1 MFVWMLLPIPW
12 KWPHLSLF
20 SFHPRIACGSSQFG
34 GQIVSGQMSTVFC
47 SEWHLFRCFLNTA
60 EHTTEEKTTINHM
73 SCMMVKVFV
82 VSRKQGK
89 PNYPLPLYN
98 NQSTCH
104 CFWFVHPSILLSTG
118 AASSYFD
125 LWSHQLYIWI
135 QQWLQ
140 WKVLSC
146 ELINN
151 KNNSNKKKNLSVFPW
166 CSLTVS
172 GNDCIQYPWKQK
184 QKKTWQTAEDIG
196 TKERLSSLFSTSPKT
211 KSKESRHW
219 DISQFKLNFV
229 FWGAQKEV

>member
-146 ELINN
+146 ELINTRTTATRRKTCLYSPGVAWPFLAMTVYSIHGN
-151 KNNSNKKKNLSVFPW
+151 KNKKKHGKLQKTSAQKRGYQVCLVHPR
-166 CSLTVS
+166 
-172 GNDCIQYPWKQK
+172 KQK
-184 QKKTWQTAEDIG
+184 AKRVDTETSHN
-196 TKERLSSLFSTSPKT
+196 SS
-211 KSKESRHW
+211 
-219 DISQFKLNFV
+219 
-229 FWGAQKEV
+229 